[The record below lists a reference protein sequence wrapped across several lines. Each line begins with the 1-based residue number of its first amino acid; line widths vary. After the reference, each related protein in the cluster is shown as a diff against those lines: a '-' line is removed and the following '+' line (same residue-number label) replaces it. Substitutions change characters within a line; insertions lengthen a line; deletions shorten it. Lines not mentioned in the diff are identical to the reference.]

1 MSKLEELEQL
11 MDALKT
17 VSEIAYKTSV
27 AAFNASE
34 DADDAYD
41 ASMQAYKAAL
51 LKWAAEQ

>member
-1 MSKLEELEQL
+1 MTKLEELEQL